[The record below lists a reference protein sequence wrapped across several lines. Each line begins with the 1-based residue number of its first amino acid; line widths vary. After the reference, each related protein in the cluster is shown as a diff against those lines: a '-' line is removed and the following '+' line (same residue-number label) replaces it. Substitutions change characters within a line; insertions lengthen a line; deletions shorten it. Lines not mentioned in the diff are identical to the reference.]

1 MAENHAGTD
10 TGTDTVTTVDSDA
23 TDDARTNPAP
33 AEKRASTLSRLY
45 TGTGAFDIVGRR
57 RLFYAIVGATLLIAI
72 GSMLFRGFVFGI
84 EFEGGT
90 QLQFPAGSATV
101 TQVEDTYRGALGKDP
116 VTVQTVGT
124 GSSTTVQIRSET
136 LSQDQVG
143 TLKQAL
149 LDRFQPVAASGQ
161 PSVDAISDS
170 AVSESWGGEITQKAL
185 VALVVFLV
193 LVSLFIGF
201 RYERDMAIAALAAL
215 VHDLVLTAGIY
226 SLVGFEVTP
235 ATVIGLLTILG
246 FSLYDTVVV
255 FDKVQENTRGV
266 LSLTRRTYAE
276 QANLAINQ
284 TLMRSLNTTVIAV
297 LPVLGLL
304 AVGVGLLGV
313 GTLKDLALVQLT
325 GLLAGAYSSIFIATP
340 LLVTLKERRGEVAE
354 HTRRVMARRAGT
366 TTGAGARAASVPA
379 AAVRSKSTVGRPRS
393 AAAKPKTA
401 AATRPKTAARRPTG
415 KPNGKRKR

>member
-10 TGTDTVTTVDSDA
+10 TGTDTVRTVESDA
-23 TDDARTNPAP
+23 ADDARTNPAP

-101 TQVEDTYRGALGKDP
+101 TQVEDTYRGALGQDP

-161 PSVDAISDS
+161 PSIDAISDS
-170 AVSESWGGEITQKAL
+170 AVSETWGGEITQKAL

-266 LSLTRRTYAE
+266 FSLTRRTYAE

-313 GTLKDLALVQLT
+313 GTLKDLALVQLACSPSAIQGSAQHALPESLCCLQVSAESCT
-325 GLLAGAYSSIFIATP
+325 HAACHRFHQQLGQRAWSPSAIQQSTRHALSESVLVAGTCRAVHPCSALAQATP
-340 LLVTLKERRGEVAE
+340 PT
-354 HTRRVMARRAGT
+354 AG
-366 TTGAGARAASVPA
+366 GAHIVI
-379 AAVRSKSTVGRPRS
+379 
-393 AAAKPKTA
+393 
-401 AATRPKTAARRPTG
+401 
-415 KPNGKRKR
+415 